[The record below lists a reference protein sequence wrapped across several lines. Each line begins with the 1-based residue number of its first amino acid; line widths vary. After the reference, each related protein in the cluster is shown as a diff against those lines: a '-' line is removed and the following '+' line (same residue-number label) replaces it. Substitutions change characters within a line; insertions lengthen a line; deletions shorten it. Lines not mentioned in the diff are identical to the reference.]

1 MTKIIDDFI
10 QKRIDEAVAAERE
23 RCARIAE
30 RQAWAHG
37 GVHFNGPELNS
48 VRIADAIRKGEDN
61 AA

>member
-1 MTKIIDDFI
+1 MIKIIDNFI
-10 QKRIDEAVAAERE
+10 QKKIDEAVAAERD
-23 RCARIAE
+23 RCARIAD

-48 VRIADAIRKGEDN
+48 AKIAEKIRKGEEY